1 MLEET
6 PTLQEAV
13 LSVHHAY
20 IHTLSST
27 GACKIIENHSGVA
40 FIQAIQQVVVQGVGS
55 EQGQIAVAL
64 REPNPLLPQKPT
76 EGSPEQTPP
85 D

>member
-6 PTLQEAV
+6 PALQEAV

-27 GACKIIENHSGVA
+27 GACKIIENHNGVA
-40 FIQAIQQVVVQGVGS
+40 FIQAIQQVVVQGVAS

-64 REPNPLLPQKPT
+64 REPNPFPPQKPT
-76 EGSPEQTPP
+76 EDSPDQTRR